1 MCIRDSYWYADDYE
15 KALSDGRNPAAID
28 KEYVRLWL
36 GEQGYK
42 GEGPPPTLPVEVRC
56 EAARRYIE
64 AYEKISGV
72 AFEPDLEEPLA
83 RISRNLGLE

>member
-1 MCIRDSYWYADDYE
+1 
-15 KALSDGRNPAAID
+15 
-28 KEYVRLWL
+28 
-36 GEQGYK
+36 
-42 GEGPPPTLPVEVRC
+42 VRC